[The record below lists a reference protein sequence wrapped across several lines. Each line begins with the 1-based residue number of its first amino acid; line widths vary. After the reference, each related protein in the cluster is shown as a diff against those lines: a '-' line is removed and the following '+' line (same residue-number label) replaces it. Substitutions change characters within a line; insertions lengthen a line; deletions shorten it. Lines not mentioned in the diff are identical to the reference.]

1 MNATQR
7 RLEGKVALIVGAGQT
22 PGPKMGNGRATALL
36 FAREGA
42 QVLAAD
48 QNIASAEE
56 TVALIQSEGGSAA
69 AVETDVTDES
79 SIQRAV
85 HDCTQRWNRLDILH
99 NNVGISV
106 AGGDAPVTEITV
118 EAFDRIMAVNL
129 RSVVLACKH
138 ALPIMR
144 DQGSGVILTI
154 SSIAALVILYS
165 SAQAGSIRIGT
176 EGAYPPWN
184 AKDESGKLI
193 GFEVELAGWLCIYMK
208 ADCTLV
214 EQDWDGMIPG
224 LIMRKY
230 DAIMAGMSITDERM
244 KTINFSQGYADE
256 VASLAVMKGSS
267 LEGMDT
273 PKAINLSTGGGAAKK
288 ALKTLT
294 AALAGKTIGVQT
306 ATIHQNFLESG
317 DVGNV
322 KVRTYKTQDEV
333 NLDLAAGRID
343 AALAA
348 AVAFTD
354 YAEKSGKPV
363 VLVGPTFSGG
373 AFGNGVGVGIRKAD
387 TQLLEDFNKAIDSAR
402 KSGKISELAIRWF
415 GFDASM

>member
-1 MNATQR
+1 M
-7 RLEGKVALIVGAGQT
+7 K
-22 PGPKMGNGRATALL
+22 
-36 FAREGA
+36 
-42 QVLAAD
+42 
-48 QNIASAEE
+48 NIFKFF
-56 TVALIQSEGGSAA
+56 L
-69 AVETDVTDES
+69 
-79 SIQRAV
+79 
-85 HDCTQRWNRLDILH
+85 
-99 NNVGISV
+99 
-106 AGGDAPVTEITV
+106 
-118 EAFDRIMAVNL
+118 
-129 RSVVLACKH
+129 
-138 ALPIMR
+138 
-144 DQGSGVILTI
+144 
-154 SSIAALVILYS
+154 SSIAALMIFFS
-165 SAQAGSIRIGT
+165 SAQADSIRIGT

-193 GFEVELAGWLCIYMK
+193 GFEVELANWLCIYMK

-317 DVGNV
+317 DVGSV
-322 KVRTYKTQDEV
+322 KIRTYKTQDEV

-354 YAEKSGKPV
+354 YAEKSGKAV

-373 AFGNGVGVGIRKAD
+373 AFGNGVGVGIRKDD
-387 TQLLEDFNKAIDSAR
+387 TALLKKFNAAINKAR
-402 KSGKISELAIRWF
+402 KNGKISELAIKWF